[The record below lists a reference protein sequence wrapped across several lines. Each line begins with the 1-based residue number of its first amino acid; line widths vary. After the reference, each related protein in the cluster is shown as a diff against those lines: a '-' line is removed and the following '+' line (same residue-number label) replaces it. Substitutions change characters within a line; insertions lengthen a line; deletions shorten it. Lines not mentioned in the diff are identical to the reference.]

1 MSDLPDCP
9 ECGSQYTYVDGST
22 YACPESAHEWSME
35 ATEAVVDEV
44 RVVKDS
50 NANPLQDGDSIT
62 VKRS

>member
-1 MSDLPDCP
+1 
-9 ECGSQYTYVDGST
+9 
-22 YACPESAHEWSME
+22 ME